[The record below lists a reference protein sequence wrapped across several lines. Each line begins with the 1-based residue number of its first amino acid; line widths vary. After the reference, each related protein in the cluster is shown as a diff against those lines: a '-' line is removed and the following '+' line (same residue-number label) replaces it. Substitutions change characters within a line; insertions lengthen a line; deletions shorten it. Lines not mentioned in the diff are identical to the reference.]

1 MLHSNLN
8 AIEAKSFFPGVKG
21 KFIHGDSLSWAF
33 WMIDA
38 GAEVPRHQHVHE
50 QMMHVVSGR
59 FEFDVEGEKRICEAG
74 EIVCIPSNQWHYGK
88 AITDCVLMDVFT
100 PVREEYL

>member
-8 AIEAKSFFPGVKG
+8 AIEAKPFFPGVKG
-21 KFIHGDSLSWAF
+21 KFIHGESLSWAF
-33 WMIDA
+33 WQIDS

-59 FEFDVEGEKRICEAG
+59 FEFEIEGEKQICEAG
-74 EIVCIPSNQWHYGK
+74 EVVCIASNQWHYGK
-88 AITDCVLMDVFT
+88 ALTDCVLMDVFT
-100 PVREEYL
+100 PVREEYR